1 MLVLL
6 WKGSFLKI
14 YLTEDLQKYW
24 PTDQELPHESK
35 LSSFSYFR
43 RSNRNVGLQCSST
56 QRLCWLFLS
65 GAASYFMRE
74 CRNETRKQVFLFK
87 KISALFLKRSKLL
100 MWISELGKLSFE
112 NWGEDYQFF
121 KEQLVQ
127 PQTTLMS
134 PSKYG
139 VLAAKRCRCSKKQM
153 LANKCWQQ

>member
-35 LSSFSYFR
+35 LSSVSYCR

-121 KEQLVQ
+121 KEQLV
-127 PQTTLMS
+127 
-134 PSKYG
+134 
-139 VLAAKRCRCSKKQM
+139 
-153 LANKCWQQ
+153 